1 MNIRNLY
8 SRFKEI
14 RGIYID
20 ERISLSRKCF
30 YYVDWLFAYLI
41 HGASISDYFAY
52 EFDKLRFCG
61 RKEYI
66 TCRRHKKIQ
75 SICNKSLSDIE
86 ICRNKIKFNQHF
98 SDCIGR
104 AWLDVNAISQDKFKS
119 FFEEH
124 PVVFVKEI
132 QGYCGIGIMK
142 CISSECDVEALYDK
156 LRRSTG
162 SHFILEEQISQHKA
176 LSEFHPWSINT
187 IRVVTIYDDVDDKVH
202 IMNARFRMGNLK
214 NGMDNFHAKGL
225 CANIDVET
233 GVICST
239 GYDKQNHS
247 FIQHP
252 ITKKQIV
259 GFQIPYWSECKS
271 FVEKMA
277 RRLPT
282 VRYIGWDV
290 VIRND
295 GSCILIE
302 GNDNADHDIQQVHNC
317 GLWKQYKFVMKN
329 LRQ

>member
-1 MNIRNLY
+1 MNAKKIF
-8 SRFKEI
+8 SRFEEV
-14 RGIYID
+14 RDIYIGKK
-20 ERISLSRKCF
+20 ISLIRKLF
-30 YYVDWLFAYLI
+30 YYIDWSFAYLI

-52 EFDKLRFCG
+52 GFYKLRHNG
-61 RKEYI
+61 RTEYI

-75 SICNKSLSDIE
+75 SICNSSLTDRE

-98 SDCIGR
+98 SDYIGR
-104 AWLDVNAISQDKFKS
+104 EWLDVNEVNKAQFKS
-119 FFEEH
+119 FFERH
-124 PVVFVKEI
+124 PVVFIKEI
-132 QGYCGIGIMK
+132 EGYCGIGIKK
-142 CISSECDVEALYDK
+142 CISSECDIDTLYDK
-156 LRRSTG
+156 LLQNNH
-162 SHFILEEQISQHKA
+162 SHFILEEQITQHPD
-176 LSEFHPWSINT
+176 LEEFHPWSINT
-187 IRVVTIYDDVDDKVH
+187 IRIVTIYDTVNDNIH
-202 IMNARFRMGNLK
+202 IVNARLRMGNLK

-317 GLWKQYKFVMKN
+317 GLWKQYKSIMKD
-329 LRQ
+329 LR